1 MDGTMDSLQV
11 IIKTIKVLNAIN
23 NYKPDIEN
31 FLRVNA
37 IVYGQ
42 QVQVL
47 VDSEAKCFTV
57 LDTL

>member
-1 MDGTMDSLQV
+1 MDSLQV